1 MTDGEGRF
9 PWQAQDAPARG
20 ARRGSGTRPNAGQTA
35 QPQKPRPST
44 GGARPGLFGPARGNE
59 DFFGVGS
66 DDEEDPL
73 GPPLQS
79 RTAHPEAVAEE
90 DGEEG
95 GEVSGVEVEVEVED
109 EPDTGVDDDSSE
121 GNGDDFDD
129 AGEDDEAEWNEGDP
143 FGGADRDEGDD
154 GDGEEDGEE
163 EDGDDDEAGAD
174 DGDDDDEDPEEG
186 SSGEPATTASADA
199 GDSPEPEET
208 EPPDGIFHGAEE
220 PEDVRRGKRER
231 QTTASSEAATV
242 ARRLGPGV
250 GISQPTRRA
259 VPRPQAPPVGVSR
272 ISERPVD
279 DLPVGLGRLTTD
291 LRKLGITNPGIDAM
305 ISLAQENPEAKAALT
320 RLAGRAALVSEV
332 SGKAGVDLMQEYGA
346 VPRNG
351 DRPNVPYL
359 FNLPSGPALE
369 ERMIVAVASHAVF
382 DSPFDLSKPEQR
394 GADWGS
400 PQPLG
405 RLTSA
410 QLWYFNAEDGRTRT
424 NTAGLDL
431 VNRLLGRDPNKRT
444 VGRGLREGDFIVVSL
459 EVVVPGSAQKHRVF
473 VLTPVNRMGGVSVPS
488 KADETRYRMA
498 MGIVDGFAVQD
509 LDRAGAPPNRIWD
522 DLAYSPY
529 LLTRNMIRGRRRGS
543 PMPDT
548 VCRPSQAEIYY
559 LEPAWMAL
567 RKGLL
572 PVEVATFAEADREGA
587 AEAKVIQG
595 QRKEAEG
602 RARQHRSFQGV
613 QPLDSQEV
621 SGDSPLGARRIWY

>member
-9 PWQAQDAPARG
+9 PWQDQDAPARG
-20 ARRGSGTRPNAGQTA
+20 VRRGSGTRPNAGKAAA
-35 QPQKPRPST
+35 QPQRPRLST
-44 GGARPGLFGPARGNE
+44 GGAQPGLFEPRNE
-59 DFFGVGS
+59 DFYGVGS

-73 GPPLQS
+73 GPPLEP
-79 RTAHPEAVAEE
+79 RTAHPRTTEE
-90 DGEEG
+90 EEES
-95 GEVSGVEVEVEVED
+95 GEVSGVEVEVEDSE
-109 EPDTGVDDDSSE
+109 EPDAD
-121 GNGDDFDD
+121 
-129 AGEDDEAEWNEGDP
+129 EDDEGSVEDGDDGDTDDSGGDDDVEWNEGDP
-143 FGGADRDEGDD
+143 FGGADRDD
-154 GDGEEDGEE
+154 GDDGEE
-163 EDGDDDEAGAD
+163 EDGDDGEADSSG
-174 DGDDDDEDPEEG
+174 GGDEDQEEG
-186 SSGEPATTASADA
+186 SSGESATTASADA
-199 GDSPEPEET
+199 GDSPEPEEP
-208 EPPDGIFHGAEE
+208 EPPDGIFHGEAE
-220 PEDVRRGKRER
+220 PEDVRRAKQER
-231 QTTASSEAATV
+231 QSIASPEVATV

-250 GISQPTRRA
+250 GISQPARKA

-279 DLPVGLGRLTTD
+279 DLPVGLGRLTTE

-320 RLAGRAALVSEV
+320 RLAGRAALVNEV

-346 VPRNG
+346 LPRNG
-351 DRPNVPYL
+351 NRPNVPYL
-359 FNLPSGPALE
+359 FNLPPGPALE
-369 ERMIVAVASHAVF
+369 ERMIVAVASHALF

-405 RLTSA
+405 RLTSV

-424 NTAGLDL
+424 NTTGLDL

-444 VGRGLREGDFIVVSL
+444 VGRGLREGDYIVVSL

-473 VLTPVNRMGGVSVPS
+473 VLTSVNRAGGVSVPS

-587 AEAKVIQG
+587 AEAKVIQSL
-595 QRKEAEG
+595 RKEAEG